1 MEFNQ
6 CNCCGREIKIV
17 NGIQKEDILCVSK
30 EWGYFSEK
38 DMERHRFIIC
48 ESCYNNWVSGFKI
61 PPKVEEKTE
70 AL

>member
-17 NGIQKEDILCVSK
+17 NGIQTEDILCISK

-38 DMERHRFIIC
+38 DMERHRFVIC
-48 ESCYNNWVSGFKI
+48 EACYNNWVSGFKI